1 MPRYRDTFKL
11 DPTDVEVIEAA
22 LRGHAAGRGDTPH
35 GGDARSINEV
45 LARLHAQKIFYSQAR
60 TDGFPSG

>member
-22 LRGHAAGRGDTPH
+22 LRGHAAGRGDTTH
-35 GGDARSINEV
+35 AGDARTVNEV
-45 LARLHAQKIFYSQAR
+45 LARLHAQNIFFSHTR
-60 TDGFPSG
+60 P